1 MTVAA
6 QTAIVQPRRRQRL
19 ADNLRVIFS
28 SRVAVVGLVIVLFW
42 VVVAIAA
49 PVFTS
54 YDPSKDQDYKALDQ
68 GPSSRHILG
77 TDHLGRDVWSR
88 LAYGARTIL
97 LLGPLSVAVAFLI
110 GMALGLPAAYYG
122 GWLDEVIMRGVDV
135 LLAFPSFVLAIILV
149 AVLGDSVPNVL
160 IAVTIGFLPYFV
172 RLTRVEVLR
181 ERELEYVTAA
191 RVVGNSRPRIAL
203 KHLLPNVVGPS
214 LVQATLVS
222 GWAILNA
229 SGLAFLGIGIRP
241 PTPEWGVMVAE
252 GANDI
257 ITGQWWTSLVPGAMI
272 LVAVMA
278 FHLVGDDLR
287 GKQW

>member
-1 MTVAA
+1 MTVITNTLRRVPQLGPLAIAGLVIIGILLILGTIGGLVLPDPLRTDANAAMQAPSAQHWLGTDRYGRDVLSRTVAA
-6 QTAIVQPRRRQRL
+6 IRIDVFIGIV
-19 ADNLRVIFS
+19 
-28 SRVAVVGLVIVLFW
+28 VAVSSMIIGTLIGLVAGYV
-42 VVVAIAA
+42 
-49 PVFTS
+49 
-54 YDPSKDQDYKALDQ
+54 
-68 GPSSRHILG
+68 
-77 TDHLGRDVWSR
+77 
-88 LAYGARTIL
+88 
-97 LLGPLSVAVAFLI
+97 
-110 GMALGLPAAYYG
+110 G

-160 IAVTIGFLPYFV
+160 VAVTIGFLPYFV

>member
-1 MTVAA
+1 MSVT
-6 QTAIVQPRRRQRL
+6 R
-19 ADNLRVIFS
+19 F
-28 SRVAVVGLVIVLFW
+28 SRVRGRLRMGWLAVVGLAVIGVLLVVGVLGGLLLPDPLSTHAASAMQPPSSEHWLGTDRYGRDVLSRTVAAIRIDVFIG
-42 VVVAIAA
+42 VVVAVASMS
-49 PVFTS
+49 V
-54 YDPSKDQDYKALDQ
+54 
-68 GPSSRHILG
+68 G
-77 TDHLGRDVWSR
+77 T
-88 LAYGARTIL
+88 
-97 LLGPLSVAVAFLI
+97 LI
-110 GMALGLPAAYYG
+110 GLLAGYVG
-122 GWLDEVIMRGVDV
+122 GVLDEAIMRCVDV

-149 AVLGDSVPNVL
+149 AVLGDSIPNVL
-160 IAVTIGFLPYFV
+160 VAVAIGFLPYFV

-181 ERELEYVTAA
+181 ERELDYVTAA
-191 RVVGNSRPRIAL
+191 RIVGNGRVRIVL
-203 KHLLPNVVGPS
+203 RHLLPNVIGPS

-257 ITGQWWTSLVPGAMI
+257 ITGQWWTSLAPGAMI

>member
-1 MTVAA
+1 MSVTIFERIRRLPRIGSLATVGIVIIVALFLLGTIGGLVLADPLHTDAGSALLPPSADHWFGTDRYGRDVLSRTVAA
-6 QTAIVQPRRRQRL
+6 IRI
-19 ADNLRVIFS
+19 DIFI
-28 SRVAVVGLVIVLFW
+28 G
-42 VVVAIAA
+42 VVVAILSMTA
-49 PVFTS
+49 
-54 YDPSKDQDYKALDQ
+54 
-68 GPSSRHILG
+68 G
-77 TDHLGRDVWSR
+77 TLTGL
-88 LAYGARTIL
+88 LAGY
-97 LLGPLSVAVAFLI
+97 V
-110 GMALGLPAAYYG
+110 G
-122 GWLDEVIMRGVDV
+122 GILDEVIMRVVDV

-160 IAVTIGFLPYFV
+160 LAVAIGFLPYFV

-181 ERELEYVTAA
+181 ERELDYMTAA
-191 RVVGNSRPRIAL
+191 RVVGNSRARIAL
-203 KHLLPNVVGPS
+203 RHLLPNVIGPS

-257 ITGQWWTSLVPGAMI
+257 ITGQWWTSLAPGAMI

-287 GKQW
+287 DKQW

>member
-1 MTVAA
+1 MTATIVERLHRLPRIGPL
-6 QTAIVQPRRRQRL
+6 AIAGV
-19 ADNLRVIFS
+19 VII
-28 SRVAVVGLVIVLFW
+28 AVLFLLGLIGGLVLPDPLLTDASNALLPPSTGHVLGTDRYGRDVLSRTVSAIRIDIFIG
-42 VVVAIAA
+42 VVVAILSMT
-49 PVFTS
+49 V
-54 YDPSKDQDYKALDQ
+54 
-68 GPSSRHILG
+68 G
-77 TDHLGRDVWSR
+77 T
-88 LAYGARTIL
+88 
-97 LLGPLSVAVAFLI
+97 LI
-110 GMALGLPAAYYG
+110 GLVAGYVG
-122 GWLDEVIMRGVDV
+122 GALDEVIMRCVDV

-160 IAVTIGFLPYFV
+160 IAVAIGFLPYFV

-181 ERELEYVTAA
+181 ERELDYMTAA
-191 RVVGNSRPRIAL
+191 RVVGNSRARIAL
-203 KHLLPNVVGPS
+203 RHLLPNVIGPS

-257 ITGQWWTSLVPGAMI
+257 ITGQWWTSLAPGAMI
-272 LVAVMA
+272 LIAVMA
-278 FHLVGDDLR
+278 FHLIGDDLR

>member
-1 MTVAA
+1 MTVTIFERIRRLRIGPLAMVGIVIIVVLFALGTIGGLVLPDPLHTDAGSAMLSPSADHWLGTDRYGRDVLSRTVAA
-6 QTAIVQPRRRQRL
+6 IRI
-19 ADNLRVIFS
+19 DIFI
-28 SRVAVVGLVIVLFW
+28 G
-42 VVVAIAA
+42 VVVAILSMT
-49 PVFTS
+49 V
-54 YDPSKDQDYKALDQ
+54 
-68 GPSSRHILG
+68 G
-77 TDHLGRDVWSR
+77 T
-88 LAYGARTIL
+88 
-97 LLGPLSVAVAFLI
+97 LI
-110 GMALGLPAAYYG
+110 GLMAGYVG
-122 GWLDEVIMRGVDV
+122 GALDEVIMRVVDV

-149 AVLGDSVPNVL
+149 AVLGDTVPNVL
-160 IAVTIGFLPYFV
+160 IAVAIGFLPYFV

-181 ERELEYVTAA
+181 ERELDYMTAA
-191 RVVGNSRPRIAL
+191 RVVGNSRARIAL
-203 KHLLPNVVGPS
+203 RHLLPNVIGPS

-257 ITGQWWTSLVPGAMI
+257 ITGQWWTSLAPGAMI

-278 FHLVGDDLR
+278 FHLVGDDIR

>member
-1 MTVAA
+1 MG
-6 QTAIVQPRRRQRL
+6 PM
-19 ADNLRVIFS
+19 
-28 SRVAVVGLVIVLFW
+28 AVVGLVVIAVLFLLAIVGDMVLPDPLRTHAGSAMQPPSAEHW
-42 VVVAIAA
+42 LGTDRYGRDVLSRTVAAIRVDLFIGVVVAILSMT
-49 PVFTS
+49 V
-54 YDPSKDQDYKALDQ
+54 
-68 GPSSRHILG
+68 G
-77 TDHLGRDVWSR
+77 T
-88 LAYGARTIL
+88 
-97 LLGPLSVAVAFLI
+97 LI
-110 GMALGLPAAYYG
+110 GLLAGYVG
-122 GWLDEVIMRGVDV
+122 GVTDEVISRCVDV
-135 LLAFPSFVLAIILV
+135 LMAFPSFVLAIILV
-149 AVLGDSVPNVL
+149 AVLGDTVPNVL

-181 ERELEYVTAA
+181 ERELDYVTAA
-191 RVVGNSRPRIAL
+191 RVVGNGRARIAL
-203 KHLLPNVVGPS
+203 RHLMPNVVGPS

>member
-1 MTVAA
+1 MGRLAAVGLFIIAVLLILGVVGGLMLPDPLHTDAGRAMQPPSSANWLGTDRYGRDVLSRTVAA
-6 QTAIVQPRRRQRL
+6 IRI
-19 ADNLRVIFS
+19 DIFI
-28 SRVAVVGLVIVLFW
+28 G
-42 VVVAIAA
+42 VVVA
-49 PVFTS
+49 VMSMTV
-54 YDPSKDQDYKALDQ
+54 
-68 GPSSRHILG
+68 G
-77 TDHLGRDVWSR
+77 T
-88 LAYGARTIL
+88 
-97 LLGPLSVAVAFLI
+97 LI
-110 GMALGLPAAYYG
+110 GLLAGYVG
-122 GWLDEVIMRGVDV
+122 GIVDEVIMRCVDV

-160 IAVTIGFLPYFV
+160 VAVAIGFLPYFV

-181 ERELEYVTAA
+181 ERELDYMTAA
-191 RVVGNSRPRIAL
+191 RIVGNSRARIAL
-203 KHLLPNVVGPS
+203 RHLLPNVLGPS

-241 PTPEWGVMVAE
+241 PTPEWGVMVAQ

-272 LVAVMA
+272 LIAVMA
-278 FHLVGDDLR
+278 FHLIGDDLR

>member
-1 MTVAA
+1 M
-6 QTAIVQPRRRQRL
+6 
-19 ADNLRVIFS
+19 
-28 SRVAVVGLVIVLFW
+28 
-42 VVVAIAA
+42 
-49 PVFTS
+49 
-54 YDPSKDQDYKALDQ
+54 
-68 GPSSRHILG
+68 
-77 TDHLGRDVWSR
+77 
-88 LAYGARTIL
+88 
-97 LLGPLSVAVAFLI
+97 
-110 GMALGLPAAYYG
+110 
-122 GWLDEVIMRGVDV
+122 
-135 LLAFPSFVLAIILV
+135 AFPSFVLAIILV

-181 ERELEYVTAA
+181 ERELDYVTAA
-191 RVVGNSRPRIAL
+191 RVVGNGRARIAL
-203 KHLLPNVVGPS
+203 RHLMPNVVGPS

-257 ITGQWWTSLVPGAMI
+257 ITGQWWTSMVPGAMI

>member
-1 MTVAA
+1 MSVTRFSRIRRLPRMGHLAVAGLVILAVLFVLGTVGGLFLPDPLSTDAGSAMLSPSADHWLGTDRYGRDVLSRTVAA
-6 QTAIVQPRRRQRL
+6 IRIDVFIGIV
-19 ADNLRVIFS
+19 
-28 SRVAVVGLVIVLFW
+28 VAVGSMTVGTLIGLVAGYV
-42 VVVAIAA
+42 
-49 PVFTS
+49 
-54 YDPSKDQDYKALDQ
+54 
-68 GPSSRHILG
+68 
-77 TDHLGRDVWSR
+77 
-88 LAYGARTIL
+88 
-97 LLGPLSVAVAFLI
+97 
-110 GMALGLPAAYYG
+110 G
-122 GWLDEVIMRGVDV
+122 GILDEVIMRCVDV

-160 IAVTIGFLPYFV
+160 VAVAIGFLPYFV

-181 ERELEYVTAA
+181 ERELDYVTAA
-191 RVVGNSRPRIAL
+191 RVVGNGRARIAL
-203 KHLLPNVVGPS
+203 RHVLPNVLGPS

-257 ITGQWWTSLVPGAMI
+257 ITGQWWTSLVPGGAI

-278 FHLVGDDLR
+278 FHLIGDDLR

>member
-1 MTVAA
+1 MSVTHSGRIRRRLRIGPLAVTGLVIIAVLFVLAAVGGLALPDPLRTHADSALQPPSAEHWLGTDRYGRDVLSRTVAA
-6 QTAIVQPRRRQRL
+6 IRI
-19 ADNLRVIFS
+19 DIFI
-28 SRVAVVGLVIVLFW
+28 GI
-42 VVVAIAA
+42 VVAILSMT
-49 PVFTS
+49 V
-54 YDPSKDQDYKALDQ
+54 
-68 GPSSRHILG
+68 G
-77 TDHLGRDVWSR
+77 T
-88 LAYGARTIL
+88 
-97 LLGPLSVAVAFLI
+97 LI
-110 GMALGLPAAYYG
+110 GLLAGYVG
-122 GWLDEVIMRGVDV
+122 GALDEVIMRCVDV
-135 LLAFPSFVLAIILV
+135 LMAFPSFVLAIILV

-160 IAVTIGFLPYFV
+160 IAVAIGFVPYFV

-181 ERELEYVTAA
+181 ERELDYVTAA
-191 RVVGNSRPRIAL
+191 RVVGNGRARIAL
-203 KHLLPNVVGPS
+203 RHLLPNVIGPS

-257 ITGQWWTSLVPGAMI
+257 ITGQWWTSLVPGGMI

>member
-1 MTVAA
+1 MTANIFERIRRRPQIGPLGIAGIVIIVVLFVLGAIGGAVLPDPLRTDAGSAMLPPSAEHWLGTDRYGRDVLSRTVAA
-6 QTAIVQPRRRQRL
+6 IRI
-19 ADNLRVIFS
+19 DIFI
-28 SRVAVVGLVIVLFW
+28 G
-42 VVVAIAA
+42 VVVAILSMT
-49 PVFTS
+49 V
-54 YDPSKDQDYKALDQ
+54 
-68 GPSSRHILG
+68 G
-77 TDHLGRDVWSR
+77 T
-88 LAYGARTIL
+88 
-97 LLGPLSVAVAFLI
+97 LI
-110 GMALGLPAAYYG
+110 GLLAGYVG
-122 GWLDEVIMRGVDV
+122 GPIDEVIMRLVDV

-160 IAVTIGFLPYFV
+160 IAVAIGFLPYFV

-181 ERELEYVTAA
+181 ERELDYMTAA
-191 RVVGNSRPRIAL
+191 RVVGNSRARIAL
-203 KHLLPNVVGPS
+203 RHLLPNVIGPS

-257 ITGQWWTSLVPGAMI
+257 ITGQWWTSLAPGAMI

>member
-1 MTVAA
+1 MTVTIRDRIRPGHRVGTMALIGLVIIALLLLLAMIGGMVLPDPLRTHAGSAMQPPSADHWLGTDRYGRDVLSRTVAA
-6 QTAIVQPRRRQRL
+6 V
-19 ADNLRVIFS
+19 RVD
-28 SRVAVVGLVIVLFW
+28 LFIG
-42 VVVAIAA
+42 VVVA
-49 PVFTS
+49 
-54 YDPSKDQDYKALDQ
+54 
-68 GPSSRHILG
+68 
-77 TDHLGRDVWSR
+77 
-88 LAYGARTIL
+88 L
-97 LLGPLSVAVAFLI
+97 LSMTVGSLI
-110 GMALGLPAAYYG
+110 GLLAGYVG
-122 GWLDEVIMRGVDV
+122 GVVDEAITRCVDV
-135 LLAFPSFVLAIILV
+135 LMAFPSFVLAIILV

-181 ERELEYVTAA
+181 ERELDYVTAA
-191 RVVGNSRPRIAL
+191 RVVGNGRARIAL
-203 KHLLPNVVGPS
+203 RHLMPNVVGPS

-257 ITGQWWTSLVPGAMI
+257 ITGQWWTSMVPGAMI

>member
-1 MTVAA
+1 MTVITNTLRRVPQLGPLAIAGLVIIGILLILGTIGGLVLPDPLRTDANAAMQTPSAQHWLGTDRYGRDVLSRTVAA
-6 QTAIVQPRRRQRL
+6 IRIDVFIGIV
-19 ADNLRVIFS
+19 
-28 SRVAVVGLVIVLFW
+28 VAVSSMIIGTLIGLVAGYV
-42 VVVAIAA
+42 
-49 PVFTS
+49 
-54 YDPSKDQDYKALDQ
+54 
-68 GPSSRHILG
+68 
-77 TDHLGRDVWSR
+77 
-88 LAYGARTIL
+88 
-97 LLGPLSVAVAFLI
+97 
-110 GMALGLPAAYYG
+110 G

>member
-1 MTVAA
+1 MSVTTLPDRIRRGHRMRPMAVAGLVIIAVLFLLAAVGGLVLPDPLRTHASGAMQPPSADHWLGTDRYGRDVLSRTVAA
-6 QTAIVQPRRRQRL
+6 VRIDL
-19 ADNLRVIFS
+19 FI
-28 SRVAVVGLVIVLFW
+28 GLV
-42 VVVAIAA
+42 VAMLSMT
-49 PVFTS
+49 V
-54 YDPSKDQDYKALDQ
+54 
-68 GPSSRHILG
+68 G
-77 TDHLGRDVWSR
+77 T
-88 LAYGARTIL
+88 
-97 LLGPLSVAVAFLI
+97 LI
-110 GMALGLPAAYYG
+110 GLLAGYVG
-122 GWLDEVIMRGVDV
+122 GTIDEAIMRCVDV
-135 LLAFPSFVLAIILV
+135 LMAFPSFVLAIILV

-160 IAVTIGFLPYFV
+160 IAVAIGFLPYFV

-181 ERELEYVTAA
+181 ERELDYVTAA
-191 RVVGNSRPRIAL
+191 QVVGNGRARIAL
-203 KHLLPNVVGPS
+203 RHLMPNVVGPS

>member
-1 MTVAA
+1 MTVITNTLRRVPQLGPLAIAGLVIIGILLILGTIGGLVLPDPLRTDANAAMQTPSAQHWLGTDRYGRDVLSRTVAA
-6 QTAIVQPRRRQRL
+6 IRIDVFIGIV
-19 ADNLRVIFS
+19 
-28 SRVAVVGLVIVLFW
+28 VAVTSMIIGTLIGLVAGYV
-42 VVVAIAA
+42 
-49 PVFTS
+49 
-54 YDPSKDQDYKALDQ
+54 
-68 GPSSRHILG
+68 
-77 TDHLGRDVWSR
+77 
-88 LAYGARTIL
+88 
-97 LLGPLSVAVAFLI
+97 
-110 GMALGLPAAYYG
+110 G